1 MIGLNMLLMDLM
13 SSQFDWRYAFI
24 HIAILAI
31 EITAITFIVKKLR
44 TKRKN

>member
-1 MIGLNMLLMDLM
+1 MIGLSMLLMDLM
-13 SSQFDWRYAFI
+13 GSHFDWRYTLI

-44 TKRKN
+44 TKRKD